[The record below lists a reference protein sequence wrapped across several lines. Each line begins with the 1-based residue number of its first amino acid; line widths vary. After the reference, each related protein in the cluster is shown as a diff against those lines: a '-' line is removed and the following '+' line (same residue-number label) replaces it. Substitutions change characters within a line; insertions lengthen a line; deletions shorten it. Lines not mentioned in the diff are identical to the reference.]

1 MLAVIL
7 DFALEVVNPL
17 CFLRSPIGVKDSAP
31 LLTKDGRMG
40 LLPCKEF
47 VLQPGADAAQQ

>member
-31 LLTKDGRMG
+31 LLTKDGRMC

-47 VLQPGADAAQQ
+47 VLQSGADAAQ